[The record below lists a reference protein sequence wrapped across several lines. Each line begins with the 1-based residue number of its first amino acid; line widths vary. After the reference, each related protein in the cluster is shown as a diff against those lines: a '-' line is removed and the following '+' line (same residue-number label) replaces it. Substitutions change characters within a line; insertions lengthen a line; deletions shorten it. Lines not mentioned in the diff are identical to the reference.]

1 MYEEIINEI
10 KSNLGENKDLNK
22 KYLSSQ
28 MDVYKNHPNNK
39 EILNEISSMM
49 WDCLSEFEKE
59 EYNQIIE
66 NKTQLM
72 DILNEVA
79 YEIENGKSKVAL
91 EKLDKFINKYQSPFE
106 NDDDAEY
113 HFFTNT
119 LEELIFMRY
128 IGSKNEIKYI
138 PTNQPVL
145 DLYYI
150 YGFLLLEDKQFE
162 KSEKYL
168 KKAIKINPVSSRVIL
183 ELSEIYKIHTYT
195 YNKYYMFVSDA
206 LKYAYYPRDIARCY
220 RQLGF
225 YYIEENQMEIAL
237 ALFIYSMEYELSPQ
251 AYSEI
256 NYIQS
261 KNSELKLN
269 LDECINIIK
278 NKNIQLGVNPF
289 VLDTLYELADEYEKN
304 RLYSQS
310 LYYYEIIYDLT
321 NDENI
326 LEKIK
331 NITSKINY

>member
-150 YGFLLLEDKQFE
+150 YGFLLLEDNQFE
-162 KSEKYL
+162 KSEEYL

-206 LKYAYYPRDIARCY
+206 LKYAYYPQDIARCY

-261 KNSELKLN
+261 KNSELK
-269 LDECINIIK
+269 
-278 NKNIQLGVNPF
+278 
-289 VLDTLYELADEYEKN
+289 
-304 RLYSQS
+304 
-310 LYYYEIIYDLT
+310 
-321 NDENI
+321 
-326 LEKIK
+326 
-331 NITSKINY
+331 

>member
-72 DILNEVA
+72 DILNEIA

-106 NDDDAEY
+106 NYDDAEY

-206 LKYAYYPRDIARCY
+206 LKYAYYPQDIARCY

-310 LYYYEIIYDLT
+310 IYYYEIIYDLT

>member
-39 EILNEISSMM
+39 EILKEISNMM
-49 WDCLSEFEKE
+49 WDCLNEFEKE
-59 EYNQIIE
+59 EYKQIIE

-72 DILNEVA
+72 DILNEVS

-91 EKLDKFINKYQSPFE
+91 EKLDKFIDEYKSPFE
-106 NDDDAEY
+106 NDDDTEY

-150 YGFLLLEDKQFE
+150 YGFLLLEDNQFE
-162 KSEKYL
+162 KSEEYL

-206 LKYAYYPRDIARCY
+206 LKYAYYPQDIARCY

>member
-39 EILNEISSMM
+39 EILKEISNMM
-49 WDCLSEFEKE
+49 WDCLNEFEKE
-59 EYNQIIE
+59 EYKQIIE

-72 DILNEVA
+72 DILNEVS

-91 EKLDKFINKYQSPFE
+91 EKLDKFIDEYKSPFE
-106 NDDDAEY
+106 NDDDTEY

-206 LKYAYYPRDIARCY
+206 LKYAYYPQDIARCY

-310 LYYYEIIYDLT
+310 LYYYEIIYELT

>member
-1 MYEEIINEI
+1 
-10 KSNLGENKDLNK
+10 
-22 KYLSSQ
+22 

-39 EILNEISSMM
+39 EILKEISNMM

-59 EYNQIIE
+59 EYEQLIE
-66 NKTQLM
+66 NKTQIIDL
-72 DILNEVA
+72 LNEVS
-79 YEIENGKSKVAL
+79 YEIENGKSKAAL
-91 EKLDKFINKYQSPFE
+91 KKLDKFIDEYKSPFE
-106 NDDDAEY
+106 NDNDAEY

-119 LEELIFMRY
+119 LEELIFMKY
-128 IGSKNEIKYI
+128 IGNKKEIKYI

-150 YGFLLLEDKQFE
+150 YGFLLLEDNQFE

-206 LKYAYYPRDIARCY
+206 LKYAYYPQDIARCY

-256 NYIQS
+256 HYIQS

-289 VLDTLYELADEYEKN
+289 VLDTLIELATEYEKN
-304 RLYSQS
+304 HLYSQS
-310 LYYYEIIYDLT
+310 KYYYEIIYGIT
-321 NDENI
+321 NDEKI

-331 NITSKINY
+331 NITYEINY

>member
-66 NKTQLM
+66 NKTQVI
-72 DILNEVA
+72 DILNEVS

-91 EKLDKFINKYQSPFE
+91 EKLDKFIDEYNSPFE
-106 NDDDAEY
+106 NDDDTEY

-150 YGFLLLEDKQFE
+150 YGFLLLEDNQFE
-162 KSEKYL
+162 KSEEYL

-206 LKYAYYPRDIARCY
+206 LKYAYYPQDIARCY

>member
-66 NKTQLM
+66 NKTQLR

-206 LKYAYYPRDIARCY
+206 LKYAYYPQDIARCY

-261 KNSELKLN
+261 KNSELKLK

-310 LYYYEIIYDLT
+310 IYYYEIIYDLT

>member
-128 IGSKNEIKYI
+128 IGSKKEIKYI

-150 YGFLLLEDKQFE
+150 YGFLLLEDNQFE

-206 LKYAYYPRDIARCY
+206 LKYAYYPQDIARCY

>member
-28 MDVYKNHPNNK
+28 MDVYKDHPNNK
-39 EILNEISSMM
+39 EILKEISNMM
-49 WDCLSEFEKE
+49 WDCLNEFEKE
-59 EYNQIIE
+59 EYKQIIE
-66 NKTQLM
+66 NKTQVI
-72 DILNEVA
+72 DILNEVS
-79 YEIENGKSKVAL
+79 YEIENGKSKAAL
-91 EKLDKFINKYQSPFE
+91 KKLDKFIDEYKSPFE
-106 NDDDAEY
+106 NDDDTEY

-128 IGSKNEIKYI
+128 IGSKKEIKYI

-150 YGFLLLEDKQFE
+150 YGFLLLEDNQFE

-195 YNKYYMFVSDA
+195 YNKYYMLVSDA
-206 LKYAYYPRDIARCY
+206 LKYAYYPQDIARCY

-289 VLDTLYELADEYEKN
+289 VLDTLYELTDEYEN
-304 RLYSQS
+304 NHLYSQS
-310 LYYYEIIYDLT
+310 KYYYEIIYDLT

-326 LEKIK
+326 LEKIN

>member
-261 KNSELKLN
+261 KNSELKLK

>member
-106 NDDDAEY
+106 NDDDTEY

-206 LKYAYYPRDIARCY
+206 LKYAYYPQDIARCY

>member
-39 EILNEISSMM
+39 EILKEISNMM
-49 WDCLSEFEKE
+49 WDCLNEFEKE
-59 EYNQIIE
+59 EYKQIIE

-91 EKLDKFINKYQSPFE
+91 EKLDKFIDEYKSPFE
-106 NDDDAEY
+106 NDDDTEY

-206 LKYAYYPRDIARCY
+206 LKYAYYPQDIARCY

>member
-39 EILNEISSMM
+39 EILKEISNMM
-49 WDCLSEFEKE
+49 WDCLNEFEKE
-59 EYNQIIE
+59 EYKQIIE

-206 LKYAYYPRDIARCY
+206 LKYAYYPQDIARCY

>member
-72 DILNEVA
+72 YILNEVA

-150 YGFLLLEDKQFE
+150 YGFLLLEDNQFE
-162 KSEKYL
+162 KSEEYL

-206 LKYAYYPRDIARCY
+206 LKYAYYPQDIARCY

>member
-28 MDVYKNHPNNK
+28 MDVYKDHPNNK
-39 EILNEISSMM
+39 EILKEISNMM
-49 WDCLSEFEKE
+49 WDCLNEFEKE
-59 EYNQIIE
+59 EYKQIIE
-66 NKTQLM
+66 NKTQVI
-72 DILNEVA
+72 DILNEVS
-79 YEIENGKSKVAL
+79 YEIENGKSKAAL
-91 EKLDKFINKYQSPFE
+91 KKLDKFIDEYKSPFE
-106 NDDDAEY
+106 NDDDTEY

-128 IGSKNEIKYI
+128 IGSKKEIKYI

-150 YGFLLLEDKQFE
+150 YGFLLLEDNQFE

-183 ELSEIYKIHTYT
+183 ELSEIYKIHTDT
-195 YNKYYMFVSDA
+195 YNKYYMLVSDA
-206 LKYAYYPRDIARCY
+206 LKYAYYPQDIARCY

-289 VLDTLYELADEYEKN
+289 VLDTLYELTDEYEN
-304 RLYSQS
+304 NHLYSQS
-310 LYYYEIIYDLT
+310 KYYYEIIYDLT

-326 LEKIK
+326 LEKIN

>member
-183 ELSEIYKIHTYT
+183 VLSEIYKIHTYT

-206 LKYAYYPRDIARCY
+206 LKYAYYPQDIARCY

-261 KNSELKLN
+261 KNSELKLK

>member
-1 MYEEIINEI
+1 MKEEIINEI

-28 MDVYKNHPNNK
+28 MDVYKDHPNSK
-39 EILNEISSMM
+39 EILKEISNMM

-59 EYNQIIE
+59 EYTQNIE
-66 NKTQLM
+66 NKTQLI
-72 DILNEVA
+72 DILNDVS

-91 EKLDKFINKYQSPFE
+91 EKLDKFIDEYKSPFE
-106 NDDDAEY
+106 NDQFTEY

-119 LEELIFMRY
+119 LEELIFMKY
-128 IGSKNEIKYI
+128 IGNEKEIKYI
-138 PTNQPVL
+138 PTNQPIL

-195 YNKYYMFVSDA
+195 YNKYYMVISDA
-206 LKYAYYPRDIARCY
+206 LKYAYYPQDIARCY
-220 RQLGF
+220 RQLGC

-251 AYSEI
+251 TYSEI
-256 NYIQS
+256 HYIQT
-261 KNSELKLN
+261 KNSEMKLN
-269 LDECINIIK
+269 LDECIDIIK
-278 NKNIQLGVNPF
+278 NKNIQIGANPF
-289 VLDTLYELADEYEKN
+289 VLDTLHELAEEYEKN
-304 RLYSQS
+304 HLYNQAN
-310 LYYYEIIYDLT
+310 YYYEIIYSLT
-321 NDENI
+321 NDEKI

-331 NITSKINY
+331 NKTSKINY

>member
-206 LKYAYYPRDIARCY
+206 LKYAYYPQDIARCY

-261 KNSELKLN
+261 KNSELKLK

-310 LYYYEIIYDLT
+310 IYYYEIIYDLT

>member
-1 MYEEIINEI
+1 MKEEIINEI

-39 EILNEISSMM
+39 EILKEISNMM
-49 WDCLSEFEKE
+49 WDCLNEFEKE
-59 EYNQIIE
+59 EYKQIIE

-72 DILNEVA
+72 DILNEVS

-91 EKLDKFINKYQSPFE
+91 EKLDKFIDEYKSPFE
-106 NDDDAEY
+106 NDDDTEY

-150 YGFLLLEDKQFE
+150 YGFLLLEDNQFE
-162 KSEKYL
+162 KSEEYL

-206 LKYAYYPRDIARCY
+206 LKYAYYPQDIARCY

>member
-39 EILNEISSMM
+39 EILKEISNMM
-49 WDCLSEFEKE
+49 WDCLNEFEKE
-59 EYNQIIE
+59 EYKQIIE

-72 DILNEVA
+72 DILNEVS

-91 EKLDKFINKYQSPFE
+91 EKLDKFIDEYKSPFE
-106 NDDDAEY
+106 NDDDTEY

-206 LKYAYYPRDIARCY
+206 LKYAYYPQDIARCY

>member
-39 EILNEISSMM
+39 EILKEISNMM

-59 EYNQIIE
+59 EYEQLIE
-66 NKTQLM
+66 NKTQIIDL
-72 DILNEVA
+72 LNEVS
-79 YEIENGKSKVAL
+79 YEIENGKSKAAL
-91 EKLDKFINKYQSPFE
+91 KKLDKFIDEYKSPFE
-106 NDDDAEY
+106 NDDDTEY

-206 LKYAYYPRDIARCY
+206 LKYAYYPQDIARCY

-256 NYIQS
+256 HYIQS

>member
-206 LKYAYYPRDIARCY
+206 LKYAYYPQDIARCY

>member
-206 LKYAYYPRDIARCY
+206 LKYAYYPQDIARCY

-289 VLDTLYELADEYEKN
+289 VLDTLYELTDEYEKN
-304 RLYSQS
+304 HLYSQS
-310 LYYYEIIYDLT
+310 IYYYEIIYELT

>member
-72 DILNEVA
+72 DILNEVS

-91 EKLDKFINKYQSPFE
+91 EKLDKFIDEYKSPFE
-106 NDDDAEY
+106 NDDDTEY

-206 LKYAYYPRDIARCY
+206 LKYAYYPQDIARCY

>member
-1 MYEEIINEI
+1 
-10 KSNLGENKDLNK
+10 
-22 KYLSSQ
+22 

-150 YGFLLLEDKQFE
+150 YGFLLLEDNQFE
-162 KSEKYL
+162 KSEEYL

-206 LKYAYYPRDIARCY
+206 LKYAYYPQDIARCY

-289 VLDTLYELADEYEKN
+289 VLDTLYEL
-304 RLYSQS
+304 SQS
-310 LYYYEIIYDLT
+310 IYYYEIIYELT

>member
-72 DILNEVA
+72 YILNEVA

-91 EKLDKFINKYQSPFE
+91 EKLDKFIDEYKSPFE
-106 NDDDAEY
+106 NDDDTEY

-206 LKYAYYPRDIARCY
+206 LKYAYYPQDIARCY

>member
-150 YGFLLLEDKQFE
+150 YGFLLLEDNQFE
-162 KSEKYL
+162 KSEEYL

-206 LKYAYYPRDIARCY
+206 LKYAYYPQDIARCY

>member
-206 LKYAYYPRDIARCY
+206 LKYAYYPQDIARCY

-310 LYYYEIIYDLT
+310 IYYYEIIYDLT

>member
-28 MDVYKNHPNNK
+28 MDVYRNHPNNK

-206 LKYAYYPRDIARCY
+206 LKYAYYPQDIARCY

>member
-1 MYEEIINEI
+1 
-10 KSNLGENKDLNK
+10 
-22 KYLSSQ
+22 

-206 LKYAYYPRDIARCY
+206 LKYAYYPQDIARCY

>member
-1 MYEEIINEI
+1 MKEEIINEI

-39 EILNEISSMM
+39 EILKEISNMM
-49 WDCLSEFEKE
+49 WDCLNEFEKE
-59 EYNQIIE
+59 EYKQIIE

-72 DILNEVA
+72 DILNEVS

-91 EKLDKFINKYQSPFE
+91 EKLDKFIDEYKSPFE
-106 NDDDAEY
+106 NDDDTEY

-206 LKYAYYPRDIARCY
+206 LKYAYYPQDIARCY

>member
-1 MYEEIINEI
+1 M
-10 KSNLGENKDLNK
+10 KSDI
-22 KYLSSQ
+22 SQ
-28 MDVYKNHPNNK
+28 
-39 EILNEISSMM
+39 
-49 WDCLSEFEKE
+49 
-59 EYNQIIE
+59 
-66 NKTQLM
+66 
-72 DILNEVA
+72 
-79 YEIENGKSKVAL
+79 
-91 EKLDKFINKYQSPFE
+91 
-106 NDDDAEY
+106 
-113 HFFTNT
+113 
-119 LEELIFMRY
+119 
-128 IGSKNEIKYI
+128 
-138 PTNQPVL
+138 TNQPVL

-162 KSEKYL
+162 KAEKYL

-183 ELSEIYKIHTYT
+183 ELSEIYKMHTYT

-206 LKYAYYPRDIARCY
+206 LKYAYYPQDIARCY
-220 RQLGF
+220 RQLG
-225 YYIEENQMEIAL
+225 YYYMEENQMEIAL
-237 ALFIYSMEYELSPQ
+237 ALFKYSMEYELSPQ

-310 LYYYEIIYDLT
+310 LDYYEIIYDLT

-331 NITSKINY
+331 NITNKINY

>member
-59 EYNQIIE
+59 EYKQIIE
-66 NKTQLM
+66 NKTQVI
-72 DILNEVA
+72 DILNEVS

-150 YGFLLLEDKQFE
+150 YGFLLLEDNQFE
-162 KSEKYL
+162 KSEEYL

-206 LKYAYYPRDIARCY
+206 LKYAYYPQDIARCY

>member
-206 LKYAYYPRDIARCY
+206 LKYAYYPQDIARCY

-289 VLDTLYELADEYEKN
+289 VLHTLYEFTDEYEKN
-304 RLYSQS
+304 HLYSLS
-310 LYYYEIIYDLT
+310 IYYYEIIYELT